1 MENPASDIAVIM
13 HRIATDSRA
22 SRNRHAGGV
31 LWFTGETK
39 PFCTTVKG
47 RRIINSTPG
56 GRKRQK
62 RRAWREARK
71 DWIKQVECAVKTKRA
86 GAPWIPADRY
96 AVTLQFRFHRR
107 PTKLDVD
114 NYVKPV
120 LDGLAAGLFLDKD
133 PGEIETF
140 AAHHGVDDSNFRI
153 LLIHRLP
160 DAETPEEEGICLFVS
175 STGT

>member
-1 MENPASDIAVIM
+1 METMSNSDSDFTM
-13 HRIATDSRA
+13 KD
-22 SRNRHAGGV
+22 GV
-31 LWFTGETK
+31 LSFKGETK
-39 PFCTTVKG
+39 TFCTTVKG

-96 AVTLQFRFHRR
+96 AVTLQFRFCRHEKER
-107 PTKLDVD
+107 LDVD

-120 LDGLAAGLFLDKD
+120 LDGLALGL
-133 PGEIETF
+133 
-140 AAHHGVDDSNFRI
+140 GVDDSNFRI

-160 DAETPEEEGICLFVS
+160 DAETPEEEGVRLFVS
-175 STGT
+175 SSGNAPPG

>member
-1 MENPASDIAVIM
+1 MPNSESDLTM
-13 HRIATDSRA
+13 KD
-22 SRNRHAGGV
+22 GV

-71 DWIKQVECAVKTKRA
+71 DWIEHVECAVKAERA
-86 GAPWIPADRY
+86 GAAWDRADRY
-96 AVTLQFRFHRR
+96 AVTLQFRFCRHENER
-107 PTKLDVD
+107 LDVD

-120 LDGLAAGLFLDKD
+120 LDGLALGL
-133 PGEIETF
+133 
-140 AAHHGVDDSNFRI
+140 GVDDSNFRI
-153 LLIHRLP
+153 LLIRRLG
-160 DAETPEEEGICLFVS
+160 DADSPEEEGVRLFVS
-175 STGT
+175 SSGNAPPG